1 MSRPHKYGAGRYPRS
16 LQALALEYTR
26 IRIWRARDMM
36 YMKTYC
42 HDVRTELGRC
52 AKYRKQYHR
61 QQKEI
66 LRLRLVVRSL
76 REHRANVVRLRLQNE
91 QLAVQKRRLETV
103 ERELREKRR
112 SRCQMYR
119 DWRDTH
125 SRCSKLVSENKLLQ
139 AEVDELRKSSVSIM
153 KELSRFTND
162 LTEMQTH
169 FLNRIN
175 TLSKS
180 L

>member
-16 LQALALEYTR
+16 LQTLALEYTR

-36 YMKTYC
+36 YMRTYC
-42 HDVRTELGRC
+42 HDVRAELNRC
-52 AKYRKQYHR
+52 AKYRRQYHR
-61 QQKEI
+61 QQREI
-66 LRLRLVVRSL
+66 LRLRLVIRSL
-76 REHRANVVRLRLQNE
+76 REHKANVVRLRLQNE

-103 ERELREKRR
+103 ERELKDKRR
-112 SRCQMYR
+112 SRCLMYR

-125 SRCSKLVSENKLLQ
+125 SKCSQLISENKSLQ
-139 AEVDELRKSSVSIM
+139 TEVDELRKSSVALM
-153 KELSRFTND
+153 KELSQFTND

-169 FLNRIN
+169 FLGRVNS
-175 TLSKS
+175 LSKS

>member
-1 MSRPHKYGAGRYPRS
+1 MSRPQNYGAGRYPRS
-16 LQALALEYTR
+16 LQTLALEYTR

-36 YMKTYC
+36 YMRTYC
-42 HDVRTELGRC
+42 HDVRAELNRC
-52 AKYRKQYHR
+52 AKYRRQYHR

-91 QLAVQKRRLETV
+91 QMAVQKRRLETV
-103 ERELREKRR
+103 ERELRNFRR
-112 SRCQMYR
+112 SRCQQYR
-119 DWRDTH
+119 DWRDAH
-125 SRCSKLVSENKLLQ
+125 SKCSKLMTENKLLQ
-139 AEVDELRKSSVSIM
+139 SEVEELRKSSIAIM

-162 LTEMQTH
+162 MTEMQTH
-169 FLNRIN
+169 FLTRVNA
-175 TLSKS
+175 LSKS